1 MVKKFSMLAL
11 AGLIALP
18 AVASASAGKAPSDLE
33 AKIEE
38 LSRQLDALKAQ
49 MAKQSE
55 VITEY
60 GDRVDDMDEM
70 LEEKGESWDLAARFK
85 FYGDF
90 RARMDYYQA
99 DTVFSAGTPLQ
110 FPTGFSALA
119 AGTSGGDLKND
130 TIFTNRFRLNM
141 RVKATENV
149 EFKGRLAMYKAWGM
163 ESTPEGIGDMYN
175 NGTAMPI
182 FDGNTT
188 RTPDD
193 NALRVDRAFVNW
205 NNIGGMPIWFSIGR
219 RPTTDGPPAQVRMGT
234 DQRMATPIAY
244 MDYPFDGIS
253 LGYAYAW
260 GNEALGTG
268 RIRFCYGRG
277 FENGLLD
284 EAPGSYHIDDTD
296 FAGLS
301 WDVFKKGHRFMN
313 IQSFK
318 VFNLFNYPDFLDLY
332 SEDNLIA
339 PQYGP
344 QDTLGNMY
352 HTTAIYMDKVNNF
365 SYFIAGGWSRTE
377 PDSSGMFN
385 EYDMSLAAILGNGG
399 VPPVIANTDSENGYS
414 IYVGVRYDID
424 DLGLKIGAEYNY
436 GSRYWVAFTPGND
449 DLYNSKLATRGN
461 AYEIYMIYDLPT
473 GEAIS
478 KYAKTFVRLG
488 WQYYDYNYS
497 GINDWNLKPYDLDD
511 ANDLAMLQSLG
522 MNPIENANQI
532 YLSFDV
538 YF

>member
-49 MAKQSE
+49 MARQNE

-60 GDRVDDMDEM
+60 GDKVDDMDEM

-90 RARMDYYQA
+90 RARMDYYKG
-99 DTVFSAGTPLQ
+99 DTVFPAGTPLN
-110 FPTGFSALA
+110 TTVSE
-119 AGTSGGDLKND
+119 GDLYND

-163 ESTPEGIGDMYN
+163 ESTPNGIGDMYN
-175 NGTAMPI
+175 NGTAMPV

-205 NNIGGMPIWFSIGR
+205 NNIGGLPIWFSIGR
-219 RPTTDGPPAQVRMGT
+219 RPTTDGPPAQIRMGT

-284 EAPGSYHIDDTD
+284 DGPGSYHIDDTD

-332 SEDNLIA
+332 SEDNLA
-339 PQYGP
+339 ATNGP
-344 QDTLGNMY
+344 RDTLGNLY
-352 HTTAIYMDKVNNF
+352 HTTAIYMDKINNF
-365 SYFIAGGWSRTE
+365 SYFIAGGWSRTD

-385 EYDMSLAAILGNGG
+385 EYDMSLAAILANGG

-436 GSRYWVAFTPGND
+436 GSQYWVAFTPGSD

-461 AYEIYMIYDLPT
+461 AYEVYMIYDLPT

-488 WQYYDYNYS
+488 WQYYDYQYS
-497 GINDWNLKPYDLDD
+497 GINDWNLKPYELDD

-522 MNPIENANQI
+522 MNPIESANQI
-532 YLSFDV
+532 YLTFDV